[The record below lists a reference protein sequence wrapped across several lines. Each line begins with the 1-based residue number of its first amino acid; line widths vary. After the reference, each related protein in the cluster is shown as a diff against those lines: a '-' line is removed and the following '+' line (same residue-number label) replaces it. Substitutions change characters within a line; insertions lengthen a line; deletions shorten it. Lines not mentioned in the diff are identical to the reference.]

1 MKELESKDIKKRKSF
16 FGRNWSWIISAAI
29 TAVFMLIMMIA
40 MSVAPFGKNSFT
52 LVDSIHQYIPFFS
65 ILNDKLHRGADLN
78 YTWNVGMG
86 INFRALY
93 LYYMA
98 SPLNIIVY
106 FFSRKNLIAFFSI
119 LVALKITISS
129 GAFSFYLSRRR
140 GKPTNNLMIVALGL
154 AYGLNNYMCG
164 YYWNIMWL
172 DCIMVLPLIILG
184 YEQLVKKSDP
194 RLYIAALFYSMYCNY
209 YISFIIC
216 IFLVLWFL
224 CSGHK
229 DVKKFFTDGLKFAG
243 CSILAAAMSAFSLVI
258 AYLGIMKTSSAKAPM
273 PEWNWYQNFFAMI
286 RSQFMIS
293 KPVNMDT
300 FDGSANLYCGT
311 ICLILLF
318 IYIFSERIRPVEKIR
333 KALLVAF
340 LLLSMN
346 QELLNFIWHGFH
358 NQFGIP
364 NRFSFVY
371 IFVLL
376 VISYDMIIQ
385 LRKTSY
391 VSIGCGVAASF
402 VVLGLCYKFGDLDG
416 FISDEKLLILSVI
429 LISLYTVIIILRR
442 ANTVSVKANTIIMGV
457 YLALEILINAAIG
470 IGMNDVAD
478 GEYYMQYAD
487 EMQAATQKIE
497 EMEEG
502 TGHLFYRQEIY
513 NPIMMDETSFD
524 NIKGV
529 GTFCTTVRGDLVKT
543 ASYLGLYTGANEFLY
558 KGATPVTNDLFGV
571 RYVYMRKNAYYA
583 GVSDMENV
591 LSTDNMVVY
600 KNDSALPIGYAIDK
614 DINKWSYANHN
625 CAMVL
630 NHFATYGADISNNIY
645 NTTNPDFT
653 VSGTGCDTEF
663 NPKSPNVINYTNGS
677 GNTMSILVSF
687 IVDDPGKYFINIRGN
702 YMQTVSYSLN
712 GLKKGSDRYQTQ
724 LMDLGELVKGDLVTL
739 EIKFSKGCSAS
750 GSLTVYTSV
759 LNRDALTAFRAEM
772 TKRGMEVNEL
782 KDDYVKGN
790 ISLEE
795 DQLVMTSIPYDEG
808 WTAYVDGKEV
818 EIEKLA
824 GAFIGIDAG
833 PGHHDIELKFSPEG
847 TKEGLIVSGLAW
859 LVYIVLFI
867 YIIRQKSRRKAK
879 H

>member
-1 MKELESKDIKKRKSF
+1 MKELESKDTKKRKTF
-16 FGRNWSWIISAAI
+16 FSRNWSWIISTAI

-140 GKPTNNLMIVALGL
+140 GMPTNNLMIVALGL

-457 YLALEILINAAIG
+457 YLVLEILINAAIG

-497 EMEEG
+497 EMEKG

-571 RYVYMRKNAYYA
+571 RYVYMRKNA
-583 GVSDMENV
+583 
-591 LSTDNMVVY
+591 
-600 KNDSALPIGYAIDK
+600 
-614 DINKWSYANHN
+614 
-625 CAMVL
+625 
-630 NHFATYGADISNNIY
+630 
-645 NTTNPDFT
+645 
-653 VSGTGCDTEF
+653 
-663 NPKSPNVINYTNGS
+663 
-677 GNTMSILVSF
+677 
-687 IVDDPGKYFINIRGN
+687 
-702 YMQTVSYSLN
+702 
-712 GLKKGSDRYQTQ
+712 
-724 LMDLGELVKGDLVTL
+724 
-739 EIKFSKGCSAS
+739 
-750 GSLTVYTSV
+750 
-759 LNRDALTAFRAEM
+759 
-772 TKRGMEVNEL
+772 
-782 KDDYVKGN
+782 
-790 ISLEE
+790 
-795 DQLVMTSIPYDEG
+795 
-808 WTAYVDGKEV
+808 
-818 EIEKLA
+818 
-824 GAFIGIDAG
+824 
-833 PGHHDIELKFSPEG
+833 
-847 TKEGLIVSGLAW
+847 
-859 LVYIVLFI
+859 
-867 YIIRQKSRRKAK
+867 
-879 H
+879 